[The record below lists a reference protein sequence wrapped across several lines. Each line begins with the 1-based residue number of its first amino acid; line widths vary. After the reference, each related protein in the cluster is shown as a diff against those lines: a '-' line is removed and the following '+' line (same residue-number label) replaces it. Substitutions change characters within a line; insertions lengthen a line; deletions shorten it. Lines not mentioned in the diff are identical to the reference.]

1 MDLGLKGRV
10 ALVAGASRGLG
21 RAIAEALGAEGASLV
36 ICARNAEALE
46 VARRAILDAGAPRAE
61 AIVADVSTAAGVRRV
76 VETALE
82 RMGCVDILVTNS
94 GGPPTGR
101 SDAHDW
107 AAWDRA
113 TALLLHSAVELTRGV
128 LPGMRSRRWGRIIN
142 VTSIAAK
149 QPTDGLILSNS
160 VRAAVIGYARTL
172 ANEEAAQGITVNN
185 LLPGYT
191 RTARLE
197 DLAGALARA
206 EGVVPSAITARWESQ
221 IPAGRLGEPSELAA
235 LAVFLASERASYITA
250 QSIAV
255 DGGWIRSL
263 L

>member
-10 ALVAGASRGLG
+10 ALVAAASRGLG

-46 VARRAILDAGAPRAE
+46 AARRAILEAGAPRAE
-61 AIVADVSTAAGVRRV
+61 AIVADVSTPAGVRRV

-82 RMGCVDILVTNS
+82 RMSRVDILVTNS
-94 GGPPTGR
+94 GGPPTGP

-107 AAWDRA
+107 SAWDRA

-149 QPTDGLILSNS
+149 QPADGLILSNS
-160 VRAAVIGYARTL
+160 IRAAVIGYARTV
-172 ANEEAAQGITVNN
+172 ANEEAALGITVNN

-197 DLAGALARA
+197 ELAGALARA
-206 EGVVPSAITARWESQ
+206 EGVAPGAITARWESE

-235 LAVFLASERASYITA
+235 LAVFLASERASYVTA